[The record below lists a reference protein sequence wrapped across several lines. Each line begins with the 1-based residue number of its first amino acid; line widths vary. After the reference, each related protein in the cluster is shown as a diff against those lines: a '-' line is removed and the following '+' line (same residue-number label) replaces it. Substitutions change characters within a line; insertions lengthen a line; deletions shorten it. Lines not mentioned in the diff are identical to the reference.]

1 MSRTIS
7 ISLASTTGW
16 SVGDVIWIEHACCVI
31 DRVTPTQLTAHEATQ
46 LFRMYQ
52 IVLAH
57 VRRVKRAVLT
67 KFDKF
72 TAWMGIDEE

>member
-1 MSRTIS
+1 MSRTIN
-7 ISLASTTGW
+7 ISLTSTTGW
-16 SVGDVIWIEHACCVI
+16 SVGDVIWIEHACLMI
-31 DRVTPTQLTAHEATQ
+31 DRVTPTQLTAHEVSK

-57 VRRVKRAVLT
+57 VRRVKLAVLT
-67 KFDKF
+67 KFDKL